1 MAKNKTRFRIICA
14 GVIALNAIAVVIF
27 AALGGGEPAP
37 GNDGVMA
44 EGFNNSL
51 PDANVESVSDSRI
64 EAARREDERRK
75 REEMLG
81 TSGSTFNLLEV
92 ENKKEIERR
101 EDFDSL
107 AQETQQETKGE
118 IERQM
123 MAVSNSGVSNV
134 PDTNMT
140 QREQERL
147 AIREKRRAEA
157 YSKVQE
163 MYGKEIFPDKEEK
176 ADNKKVEPKNEPV
189 AQKEETPAKKKA
201 GFNSLNTKG
210 PQVAGNSVKAVVH
223 GTHKNLTVNSPVKL
237 RLLEPLKIGDV
248 TIPRN
253 SFIYGKVAFAESRL
267 LINIDNV
274 SYQNSVLPFKGE
286 VVDAEDGNR
295 GIYVPD
301 NGVDEAMKE
310 SQAGAVSETPSINAR
325 GGSVSGIATRIAE
338 RTGGAIK
345 NAVVKSVGKNKVSIS
360 ENYMVKIRLREK

>member
-1 MAKNKTRFRIICA
+1 MAKNKAKLKIACL
-14 GVIALNAIAVVIF
+14 GVVALNAIAIVIF
-27 AALGGGEPAP
+27 MALGGGEPLDDT
-37 GNDGVMA
+37 GKVA
-44 EGFNNSL
+44 EGFNGTL
-51 PDANVESVSDSRI
+51 PDANVESVSDDRI
-64 EAARREDERRK
+64 AAARREDERRK

-81 TSGSTFNLLEV
+81 MTGSSFQLLEV
-92 ENKKEIERR
+92 EEKRKEKE
-101 EDFDSL
+101 ENFDSL
-107 AQETQQETKGE
+107 AQKIQEQTRE
-118 IERQM
+118 DLERQM
-123 MAVSNSGVSNV
+123 MSMQNPANVGNV

-140 QREQERL
+140 QREKERL
-147 AIREKRRAEA
+147 AVREKRRAEA

-189 AQKEETPAKKKA
+189 AQKEETPVKKKA

-325 GGSVSGIATRIAE
+325 GGSVSGLATRIAE

>member
-189 AQKEETPAKKKA
+189 AQKEETP
-201 GFNSLNTKG
+201 
-210 PQVAGNSVKAVVH
+210 VH